1 MSERQLTFKENEI
14 IQILNRVYLY
24 FKEGAFAPA
33 IGELERALSIDFEY
47 SDVVNA
53 LKCANF
59 WLEIEQRA
67 AAIEGDY
74 ERGEFY
80 QSQWRV
86 FSGFVSRMENVSER
100 CLFSLK
106 YHVFGK
112 ALEHFSALAGDP
124 DNPDTEILLRIGRCH
139 KIRGNYEGAINF
151 LEEASRLRRDDAV
164 ILAELADCYSLVNET
179 RAAKVFF
186 REAFFLDSRGVELA
200 YLESPLILRLV
211 AKLRERFSEPEIRD
225 WIPVYGTI
233 YGLFNV
239 KRELRP
245 LELGKLKQAI
255 FQLEKDVEAAQAAP
269 GAPARGP
276 SHAPG
281 GGPGPGRQADL
292 RAAES
297 GVQPGQ
303 AGLRAAPV
311 ARLINHYFWLIDH
324 YLASGEERQKIDEVL
339 ERIKA
344 VDPVVFREYT
354 N

>member
-1 MSERQLTFKENEI
+1 
-14 IQILNRVYLY
+14 
-24 FKEGAFAPA
+24 
-33 IGELERALSIDFEY
+33 
-47 SDVVNA
+47 VVNA

>member
-1 MSERQLTFKENEI
+1 MMEHQLTFKENEI
-14 IQILNRVYLY
+14 MQILNRVYLH

-67 AAIEGDY
+67 GDIDGGY

-86 FSGFVSRMENVSER
+86 FSGFVSRMENISER

-112 ALEHFSALAGDP
+112 ALEHYSALAGDP
-124 DNPDTEILLRIGRCH
+124 DNPDPEILLRIGRCH
-139 KIRGNYEGAINF
+139 KIRGNFESAINF
-151 LEEASRLRRDDAV
+151 LEEASRLRREDAV

-255 FQLEKDVEAAQAAP
+255 FQLEKDVEQARAAP
-269 GAPARGP
+269 GSPAAGQ
-276 SHAPG
+276 
-281 GGPGPGRQADL
+281 QA
-292 RAAES
+292 
-297 GVQPGQ
+297 GVQPGA
-303 AGLRAAPV
+303 AGLRGPPGSGPGCAPV

-344 VDPVVFREYT
+344 VDPVVFKEYT